1 MARVLTGI
9 QSTGTPH
16 LGNILG
22 AILPA
27 IEMANLSEN
36 ESFLFIAD
44 MHSLTQIKDGEL
56 LRQNTYS
63 VAATWLA
70 FGLDPNKTV
79 FYRQSDIPE
88 VTELT
93 WYLSC
98 YFPYSRLQLAHSF
111 KDKADRLEDVN
122 GGLFTYPVLM
132 AADILLYDAELVPVG
147 KDQLQHLEMARDIA
161 SRFNHSVKKEILVA
175 PEAVLQEN
183 NMLVPGT
190 DGEKMSKSRDNCI
203 NVFLSEK
210 QLTKYINKKIITDDT
225 PLEQPKVADQTPV
238 YELYKQ
244 IAPLKAESMRTK
256 LAQGGYGWG
265 HAKQDLSNEL
275 LSKFSEER
283 ERYEHYMANT
293 HEIDK
298 VLFDGAEKAKKVAS
312 ATLAKVREVTGY

>member
-93 WYLSC
+93 W
-98 YFPYSRLQLAHSF
+98 
-111 KDKADRLEDVN
+111 
-122 GGLFTYPVLM
+122 
-132 AADILLYDAELVPVG
+132 
-147 KDQLQHLEMARDIA
+147 
-161 SRFNHSVKKEILVA
+161 
-175 PEAVLQEN
+175 
-183 NMLVPGT
+183 
-190 DGEKMSKSRDNCI
+190 
-203 NVFLSEK
+203 
-210 QLTKYINKKIITDDT
+210 
-225 PLEQPKVADQTPV
+225 
-238 YELYKQ
+238 
-244 IAPLKAESMRTK
+244 
-256 LAQGGYGWG
+256 
-265 HAKQDLSNEL
+265 
-275 LSKFSEER
+275 
-283 ERYEHYMANT
+283 
-293 HEIDK
+293 
-298 VLFDGAEKAKKVAS
+298 
-312 ATLAKVREVTGY
+312 